1 MHCYQDAKKSGRIS
15 PSNSFNDNI
24 CITYGLGVFLMN
36 SDTTINIRSVPMK
49 NLPMDL
55 LRTFTTI
62 NDLGGFTQAGELL
75 GRSQPAISLQVKRL
89 EELLDIQLFNR
100 NGGLTLTEEGRLL
113 YDSARRILEMNDAV
127 VSQLSTPSVSGTIRL
142 GTPNDFEVSFLPV
155 LLSKFSRAYPDVT
168 LDVSSDVSINLRDGY
183 KKGSYDLVMSMDE
196 YPDHDFADGDY
207 IVETLSWIADHDF
220 ELNSA
225 QPVPLVLYP
234 QGCIYRKYITEA
246 LNEAGIPWR
255 VLYCSSSLLGI
266 QSAIK
271 AGLGVSALV
280 LNTIPEI
287 FRAEQTYNNLPEL
300 GKVTIGFN
308 YDKNNLSPAAALL
321 LDFLRRGL
329 KQNQEYPTS
338 LKFTLPSGDGF
349 ISAR

>member
-1 MHCYQDAKKSGRIS
+1 
-15 PSNSFNDNI
+15 
-24 CITYGLGVFLMN
+24 
-36 SDTTINIRSVPMK
+36 MK

-100 NGGLTLTEEGRLL
+100 IGGIKLTEEGRML
-113 YDSARRILEMNDAV
+113 YESARKILDMNDAV
-127 VSQLSTPSVSGTIRL
+127 VSQLSTPSVTGSVRL

-168 LDVSSDVSINLRDGY
+168 LDVTSDVSINLRDGY
-183 KKGSYDLVMSMDE
+183 TKGSYDMVMSMDE
-196 YPDHDFADGDY
+196 YPQHGFADDDY
-207 IVETLSWIADHDF
+207 IVETLSWIADPGF
-220 ELNSA
+220 NLNRS

-234 QGCIYRKYITEA
+234 QGCIYRKHVTDA

-271 AGLGVSALV
+271 AGLGISALV

-287 FRAEQTYNNLPEL
+287 FQAEQTYNNLPEL

-308 YDKNNLSPAAALL
+308 YDQNSLSPAATLL

-329 KQNQEYPTS
+329 KQSQDYPAS
-338 LKFTLPSGDGF
+338 LKIPSATGEAF
-349 ISAR
+349 LSAR

>member
-1 MHCYQDAKKSGRIS
+1 
-15 PSNSFNDNI
+15 
-24 CITYGLGVFLMN
+24 
-36 SDTTINIRSVPMK
+36 MK

-100 NGGLTLTEEGRLL
+100 VGGIKLTEEGRLL
-113 YDSARRILEMNDAV
+113 YESARKILEMNDAV
-127 VSQLSTPSVSGTIRL
+127 VSQLSTPSVSGIVRL

-155 LLSKFSRAYPDVT
+155 LLSKFSRVYPDVT
-168 LDVSSDVSINLRDGY
+168 LDVTSDVSINLREGY
-183 KKGSYDLVMSMDE
+183 KKGSYDMVMSMDE
-196 YPDHDFADGDY
+196 YPEHSFADDDY
-207 IVETLSWIADHDF
+207 IVEQLSWIADPDF
-220 ELNSA
+220 NLNKS

-234 QGCIYRKYITEA
+234 QGCIYRKHITDA

-271 AGLGVSALV
+271 VGLGISALV
-280 LNTIPEI
+280 LNTIPNT
-287 FRAEQTYNNLPEL
+287 FQAERSYSDLPEL

-308 YDKNNLSPAAALL
+308 YDQNKLSPAATLL
-321 LDFLRRGL
+321 LDYLRRGL
-329 KQNQEYPTS
+329 KQSHSYPALLTMPQDTRNS
-338 LKFTLPSGDGF
+338 LLTV
-349 ISAR
+349 R

>member
-1 MHCYQDAKKSGRIS
+1 
-15 PSNSFNDNI
+15 
-24 CITYGLGVFLMN
+24 
-36 SDTTINIRSVPMK
+36 MK
-49 NLPMDL
+49 NIPMDL

-62 NDLGGFTQAGELL
+62 NDLGGFTQAGDLL

-89 EELLDIQLFNR
+89 EELLDVQLFNR
-100 NGGLTLTEEGRLL
+100 VGGLQLTEEGRVL
-113 YDSARRILEMNDAV
+113 YSSARKILEMNDAV
-127 VSQLSTPSVSGTIRL
+127 VSRLSTPAVSGSVRL

-168 LDVSSDVSINLRDGY
+168 LDVTSDVSINLRDGY

-196 YPDHDFADGDY
+196 YPEHGFAEEDY
-207 IVETLSWIADHDF
+207 IVETLSWIADPGF
-220 ELNSA
+220 NLNNS

-234 QGCIYRKYITEA
+234 QGCIYRKHITDA
-246 LNEAGIPWR
+246 LNKVNIPWR

-271 AGLGVSALV
+271 AGLGISALV
-280 LNTIPEI
+280 LNTIPDT
-287 FRAEQTYNNLPEL
+287 FQAEQTYSDLPEL

-308 YDKNNLSPAAALL
+308 YDQHTLSPAAALL

-329 KQNQEYPTS
+329 KQSQSYPAS
-338 LKFTLPSGDGF
+338 LKMPQDTGNTLLTV
-349 ISAR
+349 R

>member
-1 MHCYQDAKKSGRIS
+1 
-15 PSNSFNDNI
+15 
-24 CITYGLGVFLMN
+24 MN
-36 SDTTINIRSVPMK
+36 TEVIIKPRSVAMK

-100 NGGLTLTEEGRLL
+100 VGGLKLTEEGRML
-113 YDSARRILEMNDAV
+113 YESARKILDMNDAV
-127 VSQLSTPSVSGTIRL
+127 VSQLSTPSVTGSVRL

-168 LDVSSDVSINLRDGY
+168 LDVTSDVSINLRDGY
-183 KKGSYDLVMSMDE
+183 MKGSYDMVMSMDE
-196 YPDHDFADGDY
+196 YPQHDFADDDY
-207 IVETLSWIADHDF
+207 IVETLSWIADPGF
-220 ELNSA
+220 NLNRS

-234 QGCIYRKYITEA
+234 QGCIYRKHITDA

-271 AGLGVSALV
+271 AGLGISALV

-287 FRAEQTYNNLPEL
+287 FQAEQSYNNLPEL

-308 YDKNNLSPAAALL
+308 YDQNSLSPAATLL

-329 KQNQEYPTS
+329 KQSQDYPAS
-338 LKFTLPSGDGF
+338 LKIPSTTGEAF
-349 ISAR
+349 LSAR